1 MSSPPRT
8 DRRHGLRERKK
19 AKTRRAI
26 QEHALRLFAEQGY
39 DGTTIE
45 QIAEAAEVSP
55 STFFRYFPTKD
66 DVVMQD
72 DYGPMLISAFLA
84 QPRSLTTLAALREA
98 VREISTQVIADEEES
113 ILRRVRLVWSIPAL
127 RARQVEGQIAT
138 MAMLTGAIAERTGR
152 AADDFEVRVFA
163 GAIVGGWV
171 AAVDRWI
178 ESGGE
183 EPLGEIMEKVPD
195 LLEGGLSL

>member
-26 QEHALRLFAEQGY
+26 QEHALRLFVEQGY

-55 STFFRYFPTKD
+55 STFFRYFPTKE
-66 DVVMQD
+66 DVVIQD

-84 QPRSLTTLAALREA
+84 QPGSLSTLAALQEA
-98 VREISTQVIADEEES
+98 VREITQVISGEEES

-138 MAMLTGAIAERTGR
+138 MAMLTGAIAERAGR
-152 AADDFEVRVFA
+152 AGDDFEVRVFA

-171 AAVDRWI
+171 AAADRWI
-178 ESGGE
+178 ESGGD
-183 EPLGEIMEKVPD
+183 EPLGEIMERVLN